1 MFSRDIDKEFAKKN
15 LSSKSFW
22 GRICLSK
29 QKCNMF
35 LSVQT
40 NFSLLIMNGFSI
52 WTHFWNPHVT
62 MDQLNLFSGDIDK
75 VFGKTPY
82 FLNHFWVVFVCPNKN
97 VTFVCPSVCLS
108 VRPNKFFSFDYEWIF
123 NPNTFL
129 KSSCNNGPIEIVLG
143 DINKKFGKN
152 NPIFKIIFG

>member
-29 QKCNMF
+29 QKCNKC

-40 NFSLLIMNGFSI
+40 NFFLLIMNRISI
-52 WTHFWNPHVT
+52 QTHFWNPHVT
-62 MDQLNLFSGDIDK
+62 MNQQNLFSEDIDK
-75 VFGKTPY
+75 VFGKKPY
-82 FLNHFWVVFVCPNKN
+82 FTNHFWLEFVCPNKN
-97 VTFVCPSVCLS
+97 VIFVCPSVSLS
-108 VRPNKFFSFDYEWIF
+108 VRPNNFFSFDYEYIF

-129 KSSCNNGPIEIVLG
+129 ESSCNNWPIEIVLG
-143 DINKKFGKN
+143 DINK
-152 NPIFKIIFG
+152 